1 MCSRQRRTSGS
12 SCLRCSFFAR
22 RIFHRSSSF
31 LVGFPGPARLES
43 TLGFTLAYLA
53 IMLPSRCFRTLN
65 GRIYLN
71 YVPVQ
76 SSFDFDLCSQPALPI
91 YTAARRRAPQ
101 SPRRPCSGRGS
112 GRWGRCSGRTRRASA
127 RRRPARRTAPRPPP
141 PSSA

>member
-1 MCSRQRRTSGS
+1 MRASRTPQLRRKWTSPQWTHRFEAESRFFLVLTTLLRLLLRVYRENVRWLWDCGIGMVQRQRTT

-65 GRIYLN
+65 GRI
-71 YVPVQ
+71 
-76 SSFDFDLCSQPALPI
+76 
-91 YTAARRRAPQ
+91 
-101 SPRRPCSGRGS
+101 
-112 GRWGRCSGRTRRASA
+112 
-127 RRRPARRTAPRPPP
+127 
-141 PSSA
+141 